1 MSENSKKER
10 KIQEI
15 MPSAKEVQKELAK
28 AKSMDDFFGKAGIFA
43 RLFANTIETMLE
55 SELSEELGYEPYEA
69 KGRNSG
75 NNRNGHYPK
84 KVRTSAGET
93 TIQVPRDRNGDYTC
107 TWRKCRCEPHVVK
120 KHVANTNELEDKIIA
135 MYAKGMS
142 VRDIQDTLKELY
154 GVEVS
159 PATLS
164 TITDKVWELVEAWQ
178 NRPLASIYPII
189 YLDAIHLK
197 LRREG
202 KVETTAVY
210 TVLGVDLDGHRDVLG
225 HWLGEGSEPSNFWL
239 SVVTDLQGRGVQ
251 DIFIA
256 CMDGLSGFRDAV
268 LAVFPRTQIQRCI
281 IHQIRNSL
289 KYVTWTDRKN
299 FMSDLRL
306 VYQAATREA
315 AEAQLRQLNEKWGDK
330 YAIAIRSWQNNWED
344 LATFFA
350 YPAEIRRLIYTTNSV
365 EGYHRQ
371 LRKVTKSKGAFPTP
385 QAARKLLFL
394 AHREILKKWTM
405 PIYNW
410 ALILNQLV
418 IRFDQRMPI

>member
-1 MSENSKKER
+1 MTKESKQGL

-15 MPSAKEVQKELAK
+15 MPSAEEVQKELAK
-28 AKSMDDFFGKAGIFA
+28 AKSMDDFFGKEGIFA

-55 SELSEELGYEPYEA
+55 TELSEELGYEPYEA
-69 KGRNSG
+69 KGKNSG
-75 NNRNGHYPK
+75 NSRNGHYPK
-84 KVRTSAGET
+84 KVRTSTGET
-93 TIQVPRDRNGDYTC
+93 TIQVPRDRNGEY
-107 TWRKCRCEPHVVK
+107 EPQVVK

-154 GVEVS
+154 GVDVS

-164 TITDKVWELVEAWQ
+164 AITDKVWELVEAWQ

-189 YLDAIHLK
+189 YLDAIHIK

-202 KVETTAVY
+202 KIENTAVY

-225 HWLGEGSEPSNFWL
+225 HWVGEGRESSNFWL
-239 SVVTDLQGRGVQ
+239 SVVSDLQGRGVQ

-256 CMDGLSGFRDAV
+256 CMDGLTGFKDAV
-268 LAVFPRTQIQRCI
+268 LAVFPRTQIQRCV

-289 KYVTWTDRKN
+289 KYVTWTDRKF
-299 FMSDLRL
+299 FMADLRL

-315 AEAQLRQLNEKWGDK
+315 AEAQLRQLHEKWGDK

-350 YPAEIRRLIYTTNSV
+350 YPAEIRRLIYTTNPV

-394 AHREILKKWTM
+394 AHREIFKKWTG

-410 ALILNQLV
+410 PLILNQLV
-418 IRFDQRMPI
+418 IRFEDRMPI

>member
-1 MSENSKKER
+1 MSDESKKAG

-15 MPSAKEVQKELAK
+15 MPSAEEVQKELAK
-28 AKSMDDFFGKAGIFA
+28 AKSMDDFFGKDGIFA

-55 SELSEELGYEPYEA
+55 SELSEQLGYEPYEA

-75 NNRNGHYPK
+75 NSRNGHYPK

-93 TIQVPRDRNGDYTC
+93 TIQVPRDRNGDY
-107 TWRKCRCEPHVVK
+107 EPQVVK

-142 VRDIQDTLKELY
+142 VRDIQETLKELY
-154 GVEVS
+154 GVDVS

-164 TITDKVWELVEAWQ
+164 AITDKVWELVEAWQ
-178 NRPLASIYPII
+178 NRPLATIYPII
-189 YLDAIHLK
+189 YLDAIHIK

-202 KVETTAVY
+202 KIENTAVY

-225 HWLGEGSEPSNFWL
+225 HWIGEGSETSNFWL

-256 CMDGLSGFRDAV
+256 CMDGLSGFKEAV

-289 KYVTWTDRKN
+289 KYVTWTDRKP
-299 FMSDLRL
+299 FMADLQL

-330 YAIAIRSWQNNWED
+330 YAIAIRSWQNHWED

-418 IRFDQRMPI
+418 IRFEERMPI

>member
-1 MSENSKKER
+1 MSEESKKGK

-15 MPSAKEVQKELAK
+15 MPSAEEVQKELAK
-28 AKSMDDFFGKAGIFA
+28 AKSMDDFFGKEGIFA

-55 SELSEELGYEPYEA
+55 TELSEELGYEPYEA
-69 KGRNSG
+69 KGKNSG
-75 NNRNGHYPK
+75 NSRNGHYPK
-84 KVRTSAGET
+84 KVRTSTGET
-93 TIQVPRDRNGDYTC
+93 TIQVPRDRNGEY
-107 TWRKCRCEPHVVK
+107 EPQVVK
-120 KHVANTNELEDKIIA
+120 KRVANTNELEDKIIA
-135 MYAKGMS
+135 MYTKGMS
-142 VRDIQDTLKELY
+142 VRDIQETLKELY
-154 GVEVS
+154 GVDVS

-164 TITDKVWELVEAWQ
+164 AITDKVWELVEAWQ

-189 YLDAIHLK
+189 YLDAIHIK

-210 TVLGVDLDGHRDVLG
+210 TVLGVDLEGHRDVLG
-225 HWLGEGSEPSNFWL
+225 HWLGEGSETSNFWL

-256 CMDGLSGFRDAV
+256 CMDGLSGFREAV

-299 FMSDLRL
+299 FMADLRL

-418 IRFDQRMPI
+418 IRFEDRMPI

>member
-1 MSENSKKER
+1 MSEKSKKER

-15 MPSAKEVQKELAK
+15 MPSAEEVQKELAK
-28 AKSMDDFFGKAGIFA
+28 AKSMEDFFGKEGIFA

-69 KGRNSG
+69 KGKNSG
-75 NNRNGHYPK
+75 NSRNGHYPK
-84 KVRTSAGET
+84 KVRTSTGET
-93 TIQVPRDRNGDYTC
+93 TIQVPRDRNGEY
-107 TWRKCRCEPHVVK
+107 EPQVVK

-154 GVEVS
+154 GVDVS
-159 PATLS
+159 PSTLS
-164 TITDKVWELVEAWQ
+164 AITDKVWELVEAWQ

-189 YLDAIHLK
+189 YLDAIHIK

-202 KVETTAVY
+202 KIETTAVY

-225 HWLGEGSEPSNFWL
+225 HWIGEGSETSNFWL
-239 SVVTDLQGRGVQ
+239 SVVTDLQSRGVR

-256 CMDGLSGFRDAV
+256 CMDGLTGFKEAV
-268 LAVFPRTQIQRCI
+268 LAVFPKTQIQRCI

-289 KYVTWTDRKN
+289 KYVNWADRKP
-299 FMSDLRL
+299 FLADLRL

-315 AEAQLRQLNEKWGDK
+315 AEAQLRQLHEKWGDK
-330 YAIAIRSWQNNWED
+330 YAIAIRAWQNNWDD

-405 PIYNW
+405 PIPHW
-410 ALILNQLV
+410 PVILNQLV
-418 IRFDQRMPI
+418 IRFEDRMPI

>member
-1 MSENSKKER
+1 MSEESKKER
-10 KIQEI
+10 KIQEV
-15 MPSAKEVQKELAK
+15 MPSAEEVQKELAK
-28 AKSMDDFFGKAGIFA
+28 AKSMDDFFGKEGIFA

-55 SELSEELGYEPYEA
+55 TELSEELGYEPYEA
-69 KGRNSG
+69 KGKNSG
-75 NNRNGHYPK
+75 NSRNGHYPK

-93 TIQVPRDRNGDYTC
+93 TIQVPRDRNGEY
-107 TWRKCRCEPHVVK
+107 EPQVVK
-120 KHVANTNELEDKIIA
+120 KRVANTNELEDKIIA

-164 TITDKVWELVEAWQ
+164 AITDKVWELVEAWQ

-189 YLDAIHLK
+189 YLDAIHIK

-202 KVETTAVY
+202 KVETTGVY

-225 HWLGEGSEPSNFWL
+225 HWLGEGSETSNFWL
-239 SVVTDLQGRGVQ
+239 SVVTDLQARGVQ

-299 FMSDLRL
+299 FMADLRL

-315 AEAQLRQLNEKWGDK
+315 ADAQLRQLNEKWGDK

-344 LATFFA
+344 LTTFFA

-365 EGYHRQ
+365 EAYHRQ

-418 IRFDQRMPI
+418 IRFEDRMPI

>member
-1 MSENSKKER
+1 MINESKKER

-15 MPSAKEVQKELAK
+15 MPSAEEVQKELGK
-28 AKSMDDFFGKAGIFA
+28 AKSMDDFFGKEGIFA

-55 SELSEELGYEPYEA
+55 TELSEELGYEPYEA
-69 KGRNSG
+69 KGKNSG
-75 NNRNGHYPK
+75 NSRNGHYPK
-84 KVRTSAGET
+84 KVRTSAGDR
-93 TIQVPRDRNGDYTC
+93 TIQVPRDRNGDY
-107 TWRKCRCEPHVVK
+107 EPQVVK

-154 GVEVS
+154 GVDVS

-164 TITDKVWELVEAWQ
+164 AITDKVWELVEAWQ

-225 HWLGEGSEPSNFWL
+225 HWLGEGSESSNFWL
-239 SVVTDLQGRGVQ
+239 SVITDLQGRGVQ

-256 CMDGLSGFRDAV
+256 CMDGLTGFKEAV

-418 IRFDQRMPI
+418 IRFEERMPI

>member
-1 MSENSKKER
+1 
-10 KIQEI
+10 
-15 MPSAKEVQKELAK
+15 MPSAEEVQRELAK
-28 AKSMDDFFGKAGIFA
+28 AKSMDDFFGKEGIFA

-55 SELSEELGYEPYEA
+55 SELSEQLGYEPYEA
-69 KGRNSG
+69 KGKNSG
-75 NNRNGHYPK
+75 NSRNGHYPK

-93 TIQVPRDRNGDYTC
+93 TIQVPRDRNGDY
-107 TWRKCRCEPHVVK
+107 EPQVVK
-120 KHVANTNELEDKIIA
+120 KRVANTNELEDKIIA

-142 VRDIQDTLKELY
+142 VRDIQETLKELY
-154 GVEVS
+154 GVDVS
-159 PATLS
+159 PTTLS
-164 TITDKVWELVEAWQ
+164 AITDKVWELVETWQ

-202 KVETTAVY
+202 KVENTAVY
-210 TVLGVDLDGHRDVLG
+210 TVLGVDLEGHRDVLG
-225 HWLGEGSEPSNFWL
+225 HWLGEGSETSNFWL

-256 CMDGLSGFRDAV
+256 CMDGLSGFREAV

-299 FMSDLRL
+299 FMTDLRL

-418 IRFDQRMPI
+418 IRFEDRMPI